1 MTVLGGNITHMA
13 TPTSSTVTISASA
26 DAVRALLF
34 DITSYPS
41 WSTSFKSVTVLAS
54 DGQGRPTQVSMSVDA
69 GALKDKPTLNYD
81 WAAFPD
87 RLDFSLEDADL
98 LTEMSGSYSLKD
110 NGDETEVTFELTV
123 ALSMP
128 VPEIMRTKAEKST
141 IDLALKQLKEKLEN

>member
-1 MTVLGGNITHMA
+1 MSSA
-13 TPTSSTVTISASA
+13 TTSTVSITASA
-26 DAVRALLF
+26 DEVRAVLF
-34 DITSYPS
+34 DVASYPS
-41 WSTSFKSVTVLAS
+41 WSTSFKSVTVLES
-54 DGQGRPTQVSMSVDA
+54 DGQGRPTQVSMGVDA

-81 WAAFPD
+81 WSAYPD

-98 LTEMSGSYSLKD
+98 LTQMSGAYIVKD

-128 VPEIMRTKAEKST
+128 VPDIMRTKAEKST

>member
-1 MTVLGGNITHMA
+1 MSSVST
-13 TPTSSTVTISASA
+13 STVSITASA
-26 DAVRALLF
+26 DEVRAVLF
-34 DITSYPS
+34 DIASYPS
-41 WSTSFKSVTVLAS
+41 WSTSFKSVTVLES

-81 WAAFPD
+81 WSAYPD
-87 RLDFSLEDADL
+87 RLDFSLEDAHL
-98 LTEMSGSYSLKD
+98 LTQMSGAYIVKD

-128 VPEIMRTKAEKST
+128 VPDIMRTKAEKST

>member
-1 MTVLGGNITHMA
+1 MSSA
-13 TPTSSTVTISASA
+13 TTSTVSIAASA
-26 DAVRALLF
+26 DEVRAVLF
-34 DITSYPS
+34 DVASYPS
-41 WSTSFKSVTVLAS
+41 WSTSFKSVTVLES

-81 WAAFPD
+81 WSAYPD

-98 LTEMSGSYSLKD
+98 LTQMSGAYIVKD

-128 VPEIMRTKAEKST
+128 VPDIMRTKAEKST

>member
-1 MTVLGGNITHMA
+1 MSSIST
-13 TPTSSTVTISASA
+13 STVSISASA
-26 DAVRALLF
+26 DEVRAVLF
-34 DITSYPS
+34 DVTSYPT

-54 DGQGRPTQVSMSVDA
+54 DEQGRPTQVSMSVDA

-81 WAAFPD
+81 WSAYPD

-98 LTEMSGSYSLKD
+98 LTQMSGAYIVKD

-128 VPEIMRTKAEKST
+128 VPDIMRTKAEKST

>member
-1 MTVLGGNITHMA
+1 MSSVST
-13 TPTSSTVTISASA
+13 STVSINASA
-26 DAVRALLF
+26 DEVRAVLF
-34 DITSYPS
+34 DIASYPS

-81 WAAFPD
+81 WSAYPD

-98 LTEMSGSYSLKD
+98 LTQMSGAYIVKD
-110 NGDETEVTFELTV
+110 NDDETEVTFELTV

-128 VPEIMRTKAEKST
+128 VPDIMRTKAEKST

>member
-1 MTVLGGNITHMA
+1 MSSVST
-13 TPTSSTVTISASA
+13 STVSINASA
-26 DAVRALLF
+26 DEVRAVLF
-34 DITSYPS
+34 DVASYPS

-81 WAAFPD
+81 WSAYPD

-98 LTEMSGSYSLKD
+98 LTQMSGGYIVKD

-128 VPEIMRTKAEKST
+128 VPDIMRTKAEKST

>member
-1 MTVLGGNITHMA
+1 MSSA
-13 TPTSSTVTISASA
+13 TTSTVSITASA
-26 DAVRALLF
+26 DEVRAVIF
-34 DITSYPS
+34 DLASYPS

-81 WAAFPD
+81 WSAYPD

-98 LTEMSGSYSLKD
+98 LTQMSGAYIVKD
-110 NGDETEVTFELTV
+110 NDDETEVTFELTV

>member
-1 MTVLGGNITHMA
+1 MSSVST
-13 TPTSSTVTISASA
+13 STVSINASA
-26 DAVRALLF
+26 DEVRAVLF
-34 DITSYPS
+34 DVASYPS

-81 WAAFPD
+81 WSAYPD

-98 LTEMSGSYSLKD
+98 LTQMSGAYIVKD

-128 VPEIMRTKAEKST
+128 VPDIMRTKAEKST

>member
-1 MTVLGGNITHMA
+1 MSSA
-13 TPTSSTVTISASA
+13 TTSTVSITASA
-26 DAVRALLF
+26 DEVRAVLF
-34 DITSYPS
+34 DIATYPS
-41 WSTSFKSVTVLAS
+41 WSTSFKSVTVLES

-81 WAAFPD
+81 WSAYPD

-98 LTEMSGSYSLKD
+98 LTQMSGGYIVKD

-128 VPEIMRTKAEKST
+128 VPDIMRTKAEKST

>member
-1 MTVLGGNITHMA
+1 MSPVST
-13 TPTSSTVTISASA
+13 STVSIAASA
-26 DAVRALLF
+26 DEVRAVLF
-34 DITSYPS
+34 DVASYPS
-41 WSTSFKSVTVLAS
+41 WSTSFKSVTVLES

-81 WAAFPD
+81 WSAYPD

-98 LTEMSGSYSLKD
+98 LTQMSGAYIVKD

-128 VPEIMRTKAEKST
+128 VPDIMRTKAEKST
-141 IDLALKQLKEKLEN
+141 INLALKQLKEKLEN

>member
-1 MTVLGGNITHMA
+1 MSN
-13 TPTSSTVTISASA
+13 PTTSKISISAA
-26 DAVRALLF
+26 ANDVRAVLF
-34 DITSYPS
+34 DLANYPS

-54 DGQGRPTQVSMSVDA
+54 DGEGRPTQVKMSVDA

-81 WAAFPD
+81 WSAYPD
-87 RLDFSLEDADL
+87 RLEFSLEDADL
-98 LTEMSGSYSLKD
+98 LTEMTGSYSVKD

-128 VPEIMRTKAEKST
+128 VPEMMRTKAEKST

>member
-1 MTVLGGNITHMA
+1 MSSA
-13 TPTSSTVTISASA
+13 TTSTVSITASA
-26 DAVRALLF
+26 DEVRAVLF
-34 DITSYPS
+34 DVASYPS
-41 WSTSFKSVTVLAS
+41 WSTSFKSVTVLES

-81 WAAFPD
+81 WSAYPD

-98 LTEMSGSYSLKD
+98 LTQMSGAYIVKD
-110 NGDETEVTFELTV
+110 NNDETEVTFELTV

>member
-1 MTVLGGNITHMA
+1 MSSA
-13 TPTSSTVTISASA
+13 TTSTVSITASA
-26 DAVRALLF
+26 DEVRAVLF
-34 DITSYPS
+34 DVASYPS
-41 WSTSFKSVTVLAS
+41 WSTSFKSVTVLES

-81 WAAFPD
+81 WSAYPD
-87 RLDFSLEDADL
+87 RLDFSLEDAYL
-98 LTEMSGSYSLKD
+98 LTQMSGAYIVKD
-110 NGDETEVTFELTV
+110 NNDETEVTFELTV

>member
-1 MTVLGGNITHMA
+1 MSSA
-13 TPTSSTVTISASA
+13 TTSTVSITASA
-26 DAVRALLF
+26 DEVRAVVF
-34 DITSYPS
+34 DVASYPS
-41 WSTSFKSVTVLAS
+41 WSTSFKSVTVLES

-81 WAAFPD
+81 WSAYPD

-98 LTEMSGSYSLKD
+98 LTQMSGGYIVKD

-128 VPEIMRTKAEKST
+128 VPDIMRTKAEKST

>member
-1 MTVLGGNITHMA
+1 MSSVST
-13 TPTSSTVTISASA
+13 STVSITASA
-26 DAVRALLF
+26 DEVRAVIF
-34 DITSYPS
+34 DLASYPS
-41 WSTSFKSVTVLAS
+41 WSTSFKSVTVLES

-81 WAAFPD
+81 WSAYPD

-98 LTEMSGSYSLKD
+98 LTQMSGAYIVKD
-110 NGDETEVTFELTV
+110 NGDETEVSFELTV

-128 VPEIMRTKAEKST
+128 VPDIMRTKAEKST

>member
-1 MTVLGGNITHMA
+1 MSSVST
-13 TPTSSTVTISASA
+13 STVSITASA
-26 DAVRALLF
+26 DEVRAVLF
-34 DITSYPS
+34 DIASYPS
-41 WSTSFKSVTVLAS
+41 WSTSFKSVTVLES

-81 WAAFPD
+81 WSAYPD

-98 LTEMSGSYSLKD
+98 LTQMSGGLIVKD

-128 VPEIMRTKAEKST
+128 VPEMMRTKAEKAT
-141 IDLALKQLKEKLEN
+141 IDLTLKQLKEKLEN

>member
-1 MTVLGGNITHMA
+1 LSSATTATVSIA
-13 TPTSSTVTISASA
+13 ASA
-26 DAVRALLF
+26 EEVRAVLF
-34 DITSYPS
+34 DIATYPS
-41 WSTSFKSVTVLAS
+41 WSTSFKSVTVLTS
-54 DGQGRPTQVSMSVDA
+54 DEQGRPTQVSMSVDA

-81 WAAFPD
+81 WSAYPN

-98 LTEMSGSYSLKD
+98 LTQMSGAYIVKD

-128 VPEIMRTKAEKST
+128 VPDIMRTKAEKST

>member
-1 MTVLGGNITHMA
+1 MSSVST
-13 TPTSSTVTISASA
+13 STVSITASA
-26 DAVRALLF
+26 DEVRAVIF
-34 DITSYPS
+34 DLASYPS
-41 WSTSFKSVTVLAS
+41 WSTSFKSVTVLES

-81 WAAFPD
+81 WSAYPD

-98 LTEMSGSYSLKD
+98 LTQMSGAYIVKD

-128 VPEIMRTKAEKST
+128 VPDIMRTKAEKST

>member
-1 MTVLGGNITHMA
+1 MSSVST
-13 TPTSSTVTISASA
+13 STVSITASA
-26 DAVRALLF
+26 DEVRAVLF
-34 DITSYPS
+34 DIASYPS

-81 WAAFPD
+81 WSAYPD

-98 LTEMSGSYSLKD
+98 LTQMSGAYVVKY

-128 VPEIMRTKAEKST
+128 VPDIMRTKAEKST

>member
-1 MTVLGGNITHMA
+1 MSSA
-13 TPTSSTVTISASA
+13 TTSTVSITASA
-26 DAVRALLF
+26 DEVRAVLF
-34 DITSYPS
+34 DVASYPS
-41 WSTSFKSVTVLAS
+41 WSTSFKSVTVLES

-81 WAAFPD
+81 WSAYPD

-98 LTEMSGSYSLKD
+98 LTQMSGAYIVKD
-110 NGDETEVTFELTV
+110 NDDETEVTFELTV